1 MGSCCSCCGGDDD
14 DNNNGSRETEMTS
27 ANMDQDHKS
36 MTISKSMSAPTIQVL
51 GRLTVS
57 GSGLALAAIP
67 IEQDAAYWEWHLD
80 HDNNEQTHFDNIMF
94 GVASRKDGKFYQE
107 LHNNSLSK
115 NKPKVENGDA
125 PAPAAENG
133 DVDDDHDHHD
143 DVDLDDNDDDT
154 VPSEKYGTNWMR
166 KIEGLHPN
174 DVIGVAV
181 QQSDLPMIQ
190 FLLNGELLH
199 ELAIN
204 RFRGTVYPSIYIPT
218 SNKKDSSTTTADRVH
233 VNLVLAESQF
243 KQMSPSA
250 RFGPVIVAR
259 SIV

>member
-1 MGSCCSCCGGDDD
+1 MGSCCSCCGSDDE
-14 DNNNGSRETEMTS
+14 NGGGRGGETEMT
-27 ANMDQDHKS
+27 ANVDQDHKS
-36 MTISKSMSAPTIQVL
+36 LSISKSMSSPGIQVD

-67 IEQDAAYWEWHLD
+67 IEQDAAYWEWHLND
-80 HDNNEQTHFDNIMF
+80 ISSSHIDTIMF
-94 GVASRKDGKFYQE
+94 GVASRKDRKFYQN
-107 LHNNSLSK
+107 LHNMKKK
-115 NKPKVENGDA
+115 NEQQANGDA
-125 PAPAAENG
+125 AAENG
-133 DVDDDHDHHD
+133 DGGDHDDDEHVDDDDE
-143 DVDLDDNDDDT
+143 DNHDDDT
-154 VPSEKYGTNWMR
+154 RPSEKFGTNWMR
-166 KIEGLHPN
+166 KVEGIQSN

-204 RFRGTVYPSIYIPT
+204 RFRGTVYPSIYMP
-218 SNKKDSSTTTADRVH
+218 SSKQDEEGPVK
-233 VNLVLAESQF
+233 VSLVLAESQF
-243 KQMSPSA
+243 KQMSPNA

>member
-1 MGSCCSCCGGDDD
+1 MGCCCSCFGGDDD
-14 DNNNGSRETEMTS
+14 DNNARETEMTS
-27 ANMDQDHKS
+27 ANIDQDHKS
-36 MTISKSMSAPTIQVL
+36 MTISKSMSAPTIQVQ
-51 GRLTVS
+51 GRLTVC
-57 GSGLALAAIP
+57 GTGLALAAIP

-80 HDNNEQTHFDNIMF
+80 HDNNEQSHFDNIMF

-107 LHNNSLSK
+107 LHNSSLSK
-115 NKPKVENGDA
+115 KKKPNEENGDT
-125 PAPAAENG
+125 PTENG
-133 DVDDDHDHHD
+133 DDDDHHD
-143 DVDLDDNDDDT
+143 DVDLDNDGDDDT

-166 KIEGLHPN
+166 KIEGLHAN

-218 SNKKDSSTTTADRVH
+218 SASLSEKNKKDGAGIH